1 MYLQQV
7 ERPVSW
13 TLGTLDCLTGYH
25 GDDDKWFDGEGNI
38 KQTKAADRPGSVPKS
53 RQTFPSFS

>member
-1 MYLQQV
+1 MHLQQV

-25 GDDDKWFDGEGNI
+25 GDDDK
-38 KQTKAADRPGSVPKS
+38 
-53 RQTFPSFS
+53 